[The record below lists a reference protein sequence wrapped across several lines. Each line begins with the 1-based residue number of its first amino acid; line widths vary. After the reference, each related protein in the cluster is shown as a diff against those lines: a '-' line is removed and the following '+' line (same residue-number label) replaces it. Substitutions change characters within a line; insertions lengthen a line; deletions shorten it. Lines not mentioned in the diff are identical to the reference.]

1 IDITHLAIALIK
13 YRLSDSFRFKEK
25 RDYDVIG
32 EPTTTTEA
40 EALALQDR
48 DEFQK
53 WAVGLVPRAFPYQDK
68 KGADSGIDGILRFRD
83 DPREEPKKN
92 VIQVKSGKLTLSAVR
107 DFAHVI
113 DREKATLGL
122 FISLEEPTKPMRQE
136 ADKMG

>member
-1 IDITHLAIALIK
+1 MSIWMNIVLEIK
-13 YRLSDSFRFKEK
+13 
-25 RDYDVIG
+25 
-32 EPTTTTEA
+32 PTCIV
-40 EALALQDR
+40 LNR

-53 WAVGLVPRAFPYQDK
+53 WAVGLVPRAFPFQDK
-68 KGADSGIDGILRFRD
+68 KGADTGIDGILRFRD
-83 DPREEPKKN
+83 DNTEPKKN

-136 ADKMG
+136 ADKMGFYT